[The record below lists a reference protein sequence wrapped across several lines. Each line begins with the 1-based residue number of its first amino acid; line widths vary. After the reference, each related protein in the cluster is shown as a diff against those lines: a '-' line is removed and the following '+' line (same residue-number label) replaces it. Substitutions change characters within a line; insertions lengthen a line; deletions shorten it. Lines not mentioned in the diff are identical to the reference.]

1 MHPRALTRF
10 IATALVAATFAASS
24 VKADEIT
31 DLLKKAESSYES
43 GNYSEAISS
52 LDYAGQLIRQKKG
65 EAMMKVLPDAL
76 KGWTAEDPSSEAAGG
91 SMFGGMVAVQRRF
104 TKENSSVT
112 VKITS
117 DSPMLAGMMG
127 MFTNPMLISGSG
139 GKLETIKGQKAVVK
153 YDANGKSGDVNVVV
167 GGKIL
172 VTVEGSDIPR
182 DALTGYA
189 AAVDY
194 TKLTSMQ

>member
-10 IATALVAATFAASS
+10 IASALVAATIAASA
-24 VKADEIT
+24 VKADEIS
-31 DLLKKAESSYES
+31 DLLKKAGDSYES
-43 GNYSEAISS
+43 GNYSEAITS

-65 EAMMKVLPDAL
+65 ETMMKLLPDAL
-76 KGWTAEDPSSEAAGG
+76 KGWTAEEPSSESAGG
-91 SMFGGMVAVQRRF
+91 AMFGGMVAVQRRY

-117 DSPMLAGMMG
+117 DSPMISSMISL
-127 MFTNPMLISGSG
+127 FTNPMLVSGSG

-167 GGKIL
+167 AGKIL
-172 VTVEGSDIPR
+172 VTVEGSDLPR
-182 DALTGYA
+182 DQLTGYA
-189 AAVDY
+189 AAIDY
-194 TKLTSMQ
+194 AKLGTQ